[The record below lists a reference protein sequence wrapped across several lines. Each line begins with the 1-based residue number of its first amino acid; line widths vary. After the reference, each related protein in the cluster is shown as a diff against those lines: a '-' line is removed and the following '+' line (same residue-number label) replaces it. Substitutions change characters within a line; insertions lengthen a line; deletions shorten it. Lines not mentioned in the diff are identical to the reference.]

1 MTGIQRQ
8 AVKDIFAQLEARAPG
23 AGPELSVLVS
33 YFEIY
38 GGRCQV
44 CCVWGFGVVL
54 WGDVCAWGGG

>member
-8 AVKDIFAQLEARAPG
+8 AVKDIFAQLEARPTG
-23 AGPELSVLVS
+23 ALPELSVLVS

-44 CCVWGFGVVL
+44 GVWV
-54 WGDVCAWGGG
+54 